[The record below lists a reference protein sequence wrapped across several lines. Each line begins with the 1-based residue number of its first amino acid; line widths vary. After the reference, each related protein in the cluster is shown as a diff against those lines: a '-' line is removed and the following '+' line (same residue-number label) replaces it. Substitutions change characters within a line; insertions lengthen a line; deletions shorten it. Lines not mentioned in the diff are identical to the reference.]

1 MLKDPE
7 LAASVDARLSKV
19 RLPQALAGKGK
30 ELSPRPDHHKLQR
43 SRSA

>member
-30 ELSPRPDHHKLQR
+30 ELSP
-43 SRSA
+43 